1 MPTAAIPGFNAVL
14 AISTD
19 GGSVYN
25 TIGELK
31 DFTLTIEH
39 NLINATSKDSA
50 GWEEM
55 IPGLKKWSISG
66 GALYLN
72 ANAGQDAAYDAL
84 VNGTKIK
91 LRMRPRVST
100 GWDQYVGDAYID
112 NWEIANPL
120 DDAVAVNVSATGTGA
135 LTNSNQ

>member
-1 MPTAAIPGFNAVL
+1 MATAAVPGFNAVL

-19 GGSVYN
+19 GGSTYN

-31 DFTLTIEH
+31 DFTLHLES
-39 NLINATSKDSA
+39 NMINATSKDSA

-66 GALYLN
+66 GGLYLN
-72 ANAGQDAAYDAL
+72 ANTGQDAAYNAL

-91 LRMRPRVST
+91 LRMRPVST
-100 GWDQYVGDAYID
+100 TGFDQYIGDAYI
-112 NWEIANPL
+112 NSWEVANPL
-120 DDAVAVNVSATGTGA
+120 EDAVAVNVSATGTGA